1 MHGSD
6 SVMDSFI
13 LWRRTDS
20 KIKLSNHLEKGS
32 VCYRKLTPYSVVHL
46 TLTLRCLFPVFSFE
60 SALSSGQRSGRKAS
74 KDQILLK
81 TNDNRFLKSYCQQK
95 QFLKVES
102 WPGKF
107 LCSLLP
113 CGLVRSVTLLSQTL
127 SEPHRHFQNKHRQ
140 GKECMALASTHI
152 PAPESSNSSNQKCP
166 NALSKLMI

>member
-1 MHGSD
+1 MQGSD

-20 KIKLSNHLEKGS
+20 KIKLLNHLEKGS
-32 VCYRKLTPYSVVHL
+32 VFYRKLTPYSVVNL

-60 SALSSGQRSGRKAS
+60 STLSSGQRSGRKAS

-81 TNDNRFLKSYCQQK
+81 TNDNCFLKSYCQQK

-102 WPGKF
+102 WPGNF

-113 CGLVRSVTLLSQTL
+113 CGLVRSVTLC
-127 SEPHRHFQNKHRQ
+127 HRPFQNHTGTFRTNT
-140 GKECMALASTHI
+140 GKAKNVWHW
-152 PAPESSNSSNQKCP
+152 PAPISLFLKVQIAETKNV
-166 NALSKLMI
+166 LMHSQS